1 MLLIASMHYGY
12 ISLCLYLLCLPYTST
27 IELSLQGSQG
37 FLTAHVDGKT
47 HDVIFS
53 TRDDVWRKRRRILSP
68 AFSAHKMK
76 LVSVGICK
84 L

>member
-1 MLLIASMHYGY
+1 MVTYFCVFIYSAYHTQVLLK
-12 ISLCLYLLCLPYTST
+12 
-27 IELSLQGSQG
+27 LSLQGSQG